1 MRDVCTLKILLKG
14 ATRGPAAKNA
24 PDSEEAIAVNAA
36 LLSLVEKYSALE
48 VGRCNALDPG
58 LKAPPGFKKFNPN
71 EEKITFNL
79 NLVISEL
86 APLHRG

>member
-48 VGRCNALDPG
+48 VGRCKLDPS
-58 LKAPPGFKKFNPN
+58 LKAPGFKSS
-71 EEKITFNL
+71 T
-79 NLVISEL
+79 
-86 APLHRG
+86 